1 MDEFDTHTL
10 QVQKLFVKH
19 QRQLRAYLLALWPD
33 STVADDILQEVF
45 LTVTQKAE
53 QFQLGTDFA
62 SWTRAIARFKA
73 IELRRSAGKF
83 LVSEDV
89 VDALASECPS
99 NWADDSRLTAL
110 SRCMK
115 TLAPKAR
122 ELIQL
127 RYAEELTPMEI
138 AKQLSRTVNSIGVAL
153 AKARVRLRDC
163 MDEQLTSGGTS

>member
-1 MDEFDTHTL
+1 MEESNTHTL

-19 QRQLRAYLLALWPD
+19 QRQLRAFVLALWPD

-45 LTVTQKAE
+45 LTVTQKAD
-53 QFQLGTDFA
+53 QFRLGTDFC

-73 IELRRSAGKF
+73 IEMRRASGKF

-89 VDALASECPS
+89 FDILATECPTQ
-99 NWADDSRLTAL
+99 WADDRRLTAL

-115 TLAPKAR
+115 MLAPKAR

-127 RYAEELTPMEI
+127 RYVEELAPMEI
-138 AKQLSRTVNSIGVAL
+138 AERLSRTVNSIGVAL
-153 AKARVRLRDC
+153 AKARVLLRDC
-163 MDEQLTSGGTS
+163 MDEQLTSGEAS

>member
-1 MDEFDTHTL
+1 MEAPQAHTL

-19 QRQLRAYLLALWPD
+19 QRQLRAFVLALWPD

-53 QFQLGTDFA
+53 QFRLGTDFA

-73 IELRRSAGKF
+73 IEMRRASGKF

-89 VDALASECPS
+89 YEILAAECPTY
-99 NWADDSRLTAL
+99 WADDRRLTAL

-127 RYAEELTPMEI
+127 RYVDELTPTEI
-138 AKQLSRTVNSIGVAL
+138 AMRLSRTVNSIGVAL
-153 AKARVRLRDC
+153 TKARVLLRDC
-163 MDEQLTSGGTS
+163 VEKQITSGEAS

>member
-1 MDEFDTHTL
+1 MEDFTAHTL

-19 QRQLRAYLLALWPD
+19 QRQLRAYVLALWPD

-53 QFQLGTDFA
+53 QFQTGTDFT

-73 IELRRSAGKF
+73 IEMRRASGKF

-89 VDALASECPS
+89 CEILATDCPT
-99 NWADDSRLTAL
+99 NWADDHRLSAL

-127 RYAEELTPMEI
+127 RYVEELTPMEI
-138 AKQLSRTVNSIGVAL
+138 AERLSRTVNSIGVAL
-153 AKARVRLRDC
+153 AKARVVLRDC
-163 MDEQLTSGGTS
+163 MQRELTSGEAS